1 MGIESMLAKVSL
13 WEIILKQ
20 HIFCVCMG
28 GDLSQDS
35 NGHLEVKAVV
45 NQTWWHII
53 PALERLDPEYLKFDS
68 SVGYIISV
76 SKSELCGKALSQ
88 TQKTKSNRFWQNLT
102 KFGKCNGKFQK
113 CVYVSV
119 SLSFQETHWSS
130 GEWISLQSAQVLCKI
145 AMILKQHLRKIL
157 LNKWFSFVI

>member
-1 MGIESMLAKVSL
+1 MGIESMLAKVLL
-13 WEIILKQ
+13 WKIILKQ

-28 GDLSQDS
+28 VDLSQDS

-76 SKSELCGKALSQ
+76 SKPELCGKALSQ
-88 TQKTKSNRFWQNLT
+88 TQKTKSNRFWQNLPNVMANF
-102 KFGKCNGKFQK
+102 KSVFMFLSLWVSKKHIDLVVNGSH
-113 CVYVSV
+113 CRVPRCYAR
-119 SLSFQETHWSS
+119 LPWYWS
-130 GEWISLQSAQVLCKI
+130 
-145 AMILKQHLRKIL
+145 
-157 LNKWFSFVI
+157 NT